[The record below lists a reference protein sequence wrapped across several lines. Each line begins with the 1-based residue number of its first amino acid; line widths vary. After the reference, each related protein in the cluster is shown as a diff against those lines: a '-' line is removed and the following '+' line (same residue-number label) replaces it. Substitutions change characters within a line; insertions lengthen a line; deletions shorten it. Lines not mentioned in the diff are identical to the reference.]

1 MKLFISFVLGALTG
15 ASLLWFGFRKEIVTL
30 NNRLVL
36 VDRFSGKANRTFVSY
51 LEADQLERAESRRIE
66 DINENGASNASAEA
80 RPNAQGPEWRE
91 LTESE
96 IKQLEFRWR
105 PNGSGRNVVFEYH
118 NPFAKSVQIERIRF
132 QIPARDDRA
141 AVDREYQ
148 AGNRVCAPQ
157 SDIEQVLD
165 SMNFSTQELRSSENN
180 AQNTA
185 ATLVPVRALILK

>member
-1 MKLFISFVLGALTG
+1 MKLFISFVLGSLTG
-15 ASLLWFGFRKEIVTL
+15 ASLLWFGFRKEVVAL

-36 VDRFSGKANRTFVSY
+36 VDRFSGKANRIFVSY
-51 LEADQLERAESRRIE
+51 LEAEQLERAEARRIE
-66 DINENGASNASAEA
+66 DLNENGASNAAAEA
-80 RPNAQGPEWRE
+80 RPNTQGPEWRE

-96 IKQLEFRWR
+96 IKQLEFKWR

-118 NPFAKSVQIERIRF
+118 NPFAKSVQIERVRF

-148 AGNRVCAPQ
+148 AGKRVCAPQ

-165 SMNFSTQELRSSENN
+165 SMEFSTPELRSSGNN
-180 AQNTA
+180 SQSTA
-185 ATLVPVRALILK
+185 ASLVPVRALILK